1 MILCWQ
7 KPLLPKLQIHPH
19 NGAVVKLTKSEKT
32 FTVSDLQRGAIASGK
47 KEAIEKFKEYCK
59 ANNIQYDENMLDLA
73 PIERYPAPV
82 VKNGKVVSAE
92 TALLRPTSKPNGK
105 VVVLNPGHGGY
116 RRIVPVSTKF
126 CGIR

>member
-1 MILCWQ
+1 M
-7 KPLLPKLQIHPH
+7 
-19 NGAVVKLTKSEKT
+19 KLTKSEKT

-82 VKNGKVVSAE
+82 VKMVKLFPQKLPFFVQLQNQMEKWLFLTQGMVDIVLE
-92 TALLRPTSKPNGK
+92 M
-105 VVVLNPGHGGY
+105 VVLTQAH
-116 RRIVPVSTKF
+116 IVLSK
-126 CGIR
+126 RQR